1 MAQDLLKMKGR
12 WFFRFGGFMRLRFVL
27 LLVALTFF
35 LPISAQGQLQ
45 INPYLINRPLQFD
58 PCLNPVLIDSNK
70 SVTEQIK
77 TEIQNASRSMF
88 CFVNKQWT
96 DVAIETKNPVVIQV
110 DRPISIYN
118 LKLVPEQNFSS
129 GPLLTIDSTSPVTL
143 VNSTIKGSVVIK
155 GKVTN
160 GHHAISGGTI
170 ACPDKTTDGLTIA
183 SDGTVVT
190 GMEIEGCKTGVK
202 IAAKKVVLKS
212 SNLSQSETCIS
223 ITGDD
228 AIIQGNQIH
237 DCSEVG
243 IKVSGDNIL
252 VGASNESEYDQL
264 KNEIYNNGVGLH
276 IVGGSNNLFPFNSIY
291 ENPSNQAWADDG
303 ILVDDGLSSI
313 LGRPTISLVDELSQ
327 KALHCEKAEGTNT
340 VASRWLQFDVPDEG
354 RIIIYEADSAHQG
367 KKYLTECRV
376 AGDGKCQ
383 VDFPASFHVPDDQCG
398 VNLFATA
405 LFTSIYSTAYT
416 SERFVLDGPIS
427 TILLPAGPGPIDI
440 PGARDTSGSG
450 NQPGNVALYDP
461 SLEEGSDPEG
471 AAGMSSSGGMAPA
484 GCGASL
490 VPDTSPPIVIWISL
504 PLFPISYLLLRR
516 KLLHRR

>member
-1 MAQDLLKMKGR
+1 
-12 WFFRFGGFMRLRFVL
+12 MRLRFVFL
-27 LLVALTFF
+27 LAALAFS
-35 LPISAQGQLQ
+35 LPISAQEQLQ
-45 INPYLINRPLQFD
+45 INPYLLNRQIQFD
-58 PCLNPVLIDSNK
+58 PCLGKYKDLK
-70 SVTEQIK
+70 GGSVTIGALEKMFGSEQVCLNI
-77 TEIQNASRSMF
+77 TNE
-88 CFVNKQWT
+88 
-96 DVAIETKNPVVIQV
+96 PV
-110 DRPISIYN
+110 
-118 LKLVPEQNFSS
+118 
-129 GPLLTIDSTSPVTL
+129 PLTQPLTISVNHPLMVKGLWGNGQIIITSTSPVTL

-202 IAAKKVVLKS
+202 IAAKKVTLKS

-490 VPDTSPPIVIWISL
+490 VPDTSPPIVIWLSL